1 MKTDKQISK
10 EWNSVRDE
18 LESINEVI
26 NVRIKADLDISPEL
40 DIAKALAN
48 RLNALSWV
56 LT

>member
-18 LESINEVI
+18 LELINEVI
-26 NVRIKADLDISPEL
+26 NVRIKADLDTSAEL
-40 DIAKALAN
+40 YIAEALAN